1 MGTLATIPG
10 LAGGMAT
17 GAKNLGVPVLGSAGR
32 NQLSPP
38 IGTAAGAQTGTLPG
52 TNAAVTGQPPIPS
65 ATGLPPNMN
74 ITPQPTAMTAPLT
87 TSQPNVGG
95 IFSGQS
101 GQQLQKQLT
110 DIYGKGVGGAI
121 NTLLQNL
128 GSNNSSFLNSY
139 RQAMSGQQAE
149 DLSTIGTSLGNAGIS
164 ADSSTAAIEKGD
176 YLAKSNAQLG
186 LQEQQLINQET
197 SQAIGLV
204 QGTQQDA
211 QAETSSSWLDTLGQV
226 AGIAGTFVG
235 DATGLS
241 SIGQGI
247 GSAAQYVTGMF
258 KTPQNANINPG
269 SIPGLQSYDPGLG
282 V

>member
-32 NQLSPP
+32 NQYSPP
-38 IGTAAGAQTGTLPG
+38 TSTMTQPVSQQTGSLPG
-52 TNAAVTGQPPIPS
+52 NPAAVTGQPPVPTV
-65 ATGLPPNMN
+65 TGVPPV
-74 ITPQPTAMTAPLT
+74 MTAPLT
-87 TSQPNVGG
+87 TSTPNVGG
-95 IFSGQS
+95 IFGAGKSGAN
-101 GQQLQKQLT
+101 LQKQLI

-121 NTLLQNL
+121 GTLLQNL
-128 GSNNSSFLNSY
+128 GSNNSAFLDSF
-139 RQAMSGQQAE
+139 RQAMAGQQAE

-164 ADSSTAAIEKGD
+164 ADSSTSAIEKAD

-204 QGTQQDA
+204 QGTQESA
-211 QAETSSSWLDTLGQV
+211 QKEVSSSWLDTLGQV

-241 SIGQGI
+241 SIGKGI
-247 GSAAQYVTGMF
+247 GSAAQYVGGMF
-258 KTPQNANINPG
+258 KTPQPANINPG
-269 SIPGLQSYDPGLG
+269 TIPGLQSYDPGLG